1 MRSRAR
7 NEHLVYKW
15 LNRVALGLLLTAAAG
30 LNAQAVGSGQAR
42 WSKSAK
48 SLTIFQPGD
57 AVRIHVWELYQEQ
70 ATSINLNG
78 DYPINQAGFIIMPL
92 IGEVKV
98 RGLTVYEL
106 MNTLQEKLKEYL
118 HNPYIEVHPLIRLV
132 MQGAFNRPG
141 SYRVDPA
148 NSLWDLVAEAG
159 GPAANCDLKKMAVER
174 GGKVVIKDLLQS
186 FENGYSL
193 EEVGIESGDQI
204 IAYPRGTIDIATL
217 LVIIN
222 LFASMFILYL
232 RLRYGS
238 L

>member
-1 MRSRAR
+1 MRSAVHSLSLA
-7 NEHLVYKW
+7 NKGVTAVL
-15 LNRVALGLLLTAAAG
+15 LCFFLGTSAG
-30 LNAQAVGSGQAR
+30 LHSQTGASQPR

-57 AVRIHVWELYQEQ
+57 AVRIRVWELYQEQ
-70 ATSINLNG
+70 ATNINLNG
-78 DYPINQAGFIIMPL
+78 DYPINQSGFIVMPL

-106 MNTLQEKLKEYL
+106 MSTLQEKLKEYL

-132 MQGAFNRPG
+132 MQGSFNRPG

-159 GPAANCDLKKMAVER
+159 GPAANADLRKMAVER
-174 GGKVVIKDLLQS
+174 SGKVVIKDLLQS

-204 IAYPRGTIDIATL
+204 IAYPRGSIDIATL
-217 LVIIN
+217 LVMLN

>member
-7 NEHLVYKW
+7 NEHPVYKW
-15 LNRVALGLLLTAAAG
+15 LSRVALGLLLTAAAG
-30 LNAQAVGSGQAR
+30 LNAQTGSGQAR

-70 ATSINLNG
+70 ASNINLNG
-78 DYPINQAGFIIMPL
+78 DYPINQAGFIVMPL